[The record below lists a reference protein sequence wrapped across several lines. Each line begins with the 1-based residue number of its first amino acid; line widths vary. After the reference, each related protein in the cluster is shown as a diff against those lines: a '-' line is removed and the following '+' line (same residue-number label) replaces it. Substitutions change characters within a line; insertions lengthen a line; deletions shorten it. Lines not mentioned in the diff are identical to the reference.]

1 LTVPRV
7 RHTARARRDLI
18 EIWLDVA
25 AANSTAADD
34 IYARLATR
42 VKILEA
48 FPEAG
53 PPRWKIAADAR
64 ALTEPPYVIL
74 YRILADGVQIVRV
87 LHGARHI
94 DTALFMEGIE

>member
-1 LTVPRV
+1 VPQV

-18 EIWLDVA
+18 EIWLDIA
-25 AANSTAADD
+25 AANPTAADGV
-34 IYARLATR
+34 YTRLEGR
-42 VKILEA
+42 MKILET

-53 PPRWKIAADAR
+53 PPRRMIAAEAR
-64 ALTEPPYVIL
+64 ALIEPPHVIL
-74 YRILADGVQIVRV
+74 YRIIGDGVQIVRV